1 MSENSSCPGGCG
13 YTKEGDTD
21 SEVWCFVEGPY
32 TPTYSCPSAAT
43 STTGGTAGSTTGGAS
58 TTAESTTTGISTETS
73 STNGGSTSTG
83 ICAPGSHHFGG
94 SCYKLVTPAVAWAE
108 ARHLCECSGGGSLAT
123 VTSAEETAFLQTL
136 LGAEDA
142 WIGLNDLAAQGSFV
156 WADGAGL
163 GSYSNWDA
171 DKGNLNY
178 NDRIWH
184 LDFLTSSPN
193 INKCFMIIYLSS

>member
-1 MSENSSCPGGCG
+1 MNHNMIGTWYDWYDRLLSENSSCPGGCG
-13 YTKEGDTD
+13 YTKDGDTD

-32 TPTYSCPSAAT
+32 TPTYSCPSAT
-43 STTGGTAGSTTGGAS
+43 TAGTTAG
-58 TTAESTTTGISTETS
+58 TAESTSTGTSTETS
-73 STNGGSTSTG
+73 STNGGSTTTE
-83 ICAPGSHHFGG
+83 ICAPGSHYFGG
-94 SCYKLVTPAVAWAE
+94 SCYKLVTTAVAWAE

-123 VTSAEETAFLQTL
+123 VTSAEETAFLQSL

-171 DKGNLNY
+171 DKGNHDY
-178 NDRIWH
+178 NDRIWQPYQ
-184 LDFLTSSPN
+184 LT
-193 INKCFMIIYLSS
+193 